1 MQFQANPGTL
11 TAMPATQ
18 LQARWEGHAPAHRS
32 DVASRS
38 DSRLRRLQVARATLR
53 ARYFE
58 PITMADL
65 AAAACMSMHHFM
77 RCYTTQFGRSAHDEL
92 VALRIGLAEH
102 LLTTTRLQVRQIAAA
117 VGFES
122 RTTLF
127 RHFIRH
133 HQRSPEQY
141 RREQAQLDRILR
153 CAAPA
158 TALLH
163 RARVGSA
170 LETIREQ
177 SIGVVFEGAEVAGR
191 LR

>member
-1 MQFQANPGTL
+1 MTFHALPAALMPKPVAHLHAARDAQSQPQPLGGEPG
-11 TAMPATQ
+11 
-18 LQARWEGHAPAHRS
+18 
-32 DVASRS
+32 SRS
-38 DSRLRRLQVARATLR
+38 GSRLRRLQVARATLR

-77 RCYTTQFGRSAHDEL
+77 RSYSAEFGCSAHDEL
-92 VALRIGLAEH
+92 VALRVGLAEH
-102 LLTTTRLQVRQIAAA
+102 LLTTTSLQVRQIAAA

-141 RREQAQLDRILR
+141 RREQVQLDRILR

-158 TALLH
+158 TALLQ
-163 RARVGSA
+163 RAR
-170 LETIREQ
+170 T
-177 SIGVVFEGAEVAGR
+177 VAVAVAAG
-191 LR
+191 

>member
-1 MQFQANPGTL
+1 MQFHSTPPILIT
-11 TAMPATQ
+11 PAVGHLVATRAVRAES
-18 LQARWEGHAPAHRS
+18 AREDSG
-32 DVASRS
+32 SRS
-38 DSRLRRLQVARATLR
+38 DSRQRRLQHARATLR

-58 PITMADL
+58 PIAMADL

-77 RCYTTQFGRSAHDEL
+77 RCYSAEFGCSAHDEL

-102 LLTTTRLQVRQIAAA
+102 LLTTTKLQVRQIAAA

-158 TALLH
+158 TALLQ
-163 RARVGSA
+163 RTRMGSA
-170 LETIREQ
+170 LETVREQ
-177 SIGVVFEGAEVAGR
+177 AERVVLERA
-191 LR
+191 